1 MNEFH
6 LSPKTQQYLA
16 HEIAILR
23 QVEQVRAGH
32 LPSIV
37 APKGIAMKPGEI
49 VHMAMSSTMSYTKRL
64 ASGDRREQFPGV
76 LLVTDNRLLFHST
89 EQSASFR
96 YRSLVAYSAFTNAV
110 RISVNSRPEVT
121 FHYKD
126 SCELAVSIVSAAIGL
141 HNQSI
146 TKKLSDAP
154 SRHISRNVRQR
165 VWTTYGGQCAD
176 CGAKDYLEFDHVIP
190 VAKGGSNDEM
200 NVQLLCRRCNL
211 KKNDNI

>member
-1 MNEFH
+1 MGAAN
-6 LSPKTQQYLA
+6 
-16 HEIAILR
+16 
-23 QVEQVRAGH
+23 VD
-32 LPSIV
+32 
-37 APKGIAMKPGEI
+37 
-49 VHMAMSSTMSYTKRL
+49 
-64 ASGDRREQFPGV
+64 GD
-76 LLVTDNRLLFHST
+76 
-89 EQSASFR
+89 A
-96 YRSLVAYSAFTNAV
+96 
-110 RISVNSRPEVT
+110 RIG
-121 FHYKD
+121 
-126 SCELAVSIVSAAIGL
+126 SAAIGL

-146 TKKLSDAP
+146 TKKLLDVP